1 MKSNFLKLHLFL
13 LIPLV
18 FLNTVRA
25 QSLWNDQASH
35 SLFADK
41 RATGI
46 GDIVTIVVQEISS
59 ANKNNETKTEKSS
72 GLTAAI
78 KTFLYGAGTGTSAL
92 LSRGGQM
99 PALEYNADL
108 KHDGSG
114 AINNSESI
122 VAQVAAKVIDVLP
135 NGNLL
140 IEGKR
145 ETSFAS
151 EKQTIVLHGVI
162 RPEDITSGNTILSY
176 NIADATVQITG
187 KGTVSNAT
195 DKGWFTKIYEFVS
208 PF

>member
-1 MKSNFLKLHLFL
+1 MKLSLFL

-18 FLNTVRA
+18 FLNSVRA
-25 QSLWNDQASH
+25 QSLWSEQSSH
-35 SLFADK
+35 WLFADK
-41 RATGI
+41 RATSI

-59 ANKNNETKTEKSS
+59 ANKNNETKTEKNSS
-72 GLTAAI
+72 LTAAI
-78 KTFLYGAGTGTSAL
+78 KTFLYGAGAGTSAL

-99 PALEYNADL
+99 PALEYTADL

-135 NGNLL
+135 NGNLV

-145 ETSFAS
+145 ETAFGKES
-151 EKQTIVLHGVI
+151 QTIVLHGVI
-162 RPEDITSGNTILSY
+162 RPEDITSANTILSY
-176 NIADATVQITG
+176 HIADATVQITG

-195 DKGWFTKIYEFVS
+195 NKGWFTKIYEFVN

>member
-1 MKSNFLKLHLFL
+1 MKPSIVYLTFFAL
-13 LIPLV
+13 LAHA
-18 FLNTVRA
+18 NA
-25 QSLWNDQASH
+25 QSLWNDETSR
-35 SLFADK
+35 SLVADK
-41 RATGI
+41 RACAI
-46 GDIVTIVVQEISS
+46 GDIVTIVVQENSS

-72 GLTAAI
+72 SLTAAI
-78 KTFLYGAGTGTSAL
+78 KTFLYGAGAGTSAL

-99 PALEYNADL
+99 PALEYSSDL

-135 NGNLL
+135 NGNLM

-145 ETSFAS
+145 ETAFSN
-151 EKQTIVLHGVI
+151 EHQTIVLHGVI
-162 RPEDITSGNTILSY
+162 RTEDITSANTILSY

-195 DKGWFTKIYEFVS
+195 NKGWFTRIYEFVN